1 MRVCVCVCVDGWVW
15 VCKGIGGRQVDDF
28 LVNLLIQFNFLV
40 IGSPKVLL
48 ILKIA
53 LISFST

>member
-1 MRVCVCVCVDGWVW
+1 M
-15 VCKGIGGRQVDDF
+15 CKGIGGRQVDDF

-53 LISFST
+53 LISFPT